1 MNGGVVERC
10 GTPEEVYEHP
20 ARTFVAG
27 FIGISNLMEGKVE
40 GSSVRLL
47 AGGASCAAPVPDDC
61 ADGATVHLS
70 VRPEKIWLD
79 EHEDGM
85 VLLEGTVA
93 ERVYVGTTTQVIIEL
108 SPGAR
113 VVALEQNTH
122 RSRADNRW
130 EIGERVTLGW
140 RPEHSLVLR

>member
-1 MNGGVVERC
+1 MR
-10 GTPEEVYEHP
+10 
-20 ARTFVAG
+20 
-27 FIGISNLMEGKVE
+27 
-40 GSSVRLL
+40 L
-47 AGGASCAAPVPDDC
+47 AGGALVRGARARRTAPTAP
-61 ADGATVHLS
+61 TVHLS

-113 VVALEQNTH
+113 IVALEQNTH
-122 RSRADNRW
+122 RSHADDRW
-130 EIGERVTLGW
+130 EIGEQGHARLAARALARAAVRTLDDA
-140 RPEHSLVLR
+140 STVA

>member
-1 MNGGVVERC
+1 M
-10 GTPEEVYEHP
+10 
-20 ARTFVAG
+20 AG

-40 GSSVRLL
+40 GGRVRL
-47 AGGASCAAPVPDDC
+47 AGGASCAAAVPDDC
-61 ADGATVHLS
+61 ADGTTVHLS

-122 RSRADNRW
+122 RSHADEPLGDR
-130 EIGERVTLGW
+130 GARHARLAAGALARPALERLTMYRLA
-140 RPEHSLVLR
+140 

>member
-1 MNGGVVERC
+1 M
-10 GTPEEVYEHP
+10 
-20 ARTFVAG
+20 AG

-40 GSSVRLL
+40 GERVRL
-47 AGGASCAAPVPDDC
+47 AGGATCAAPVPEDC
-61 ADGATVHLS
+61 ADGTTVHLS

-113 VVALEQNTH
+113 IVALEQNTH
-122 RSRADNRW
+122 RSRADDRW
-130 EIGERVTLGW
+130 EIGERVTLGLAA
-140 RPEHSLVLR
+140 RALARAALERLTMYRLA

>member
-1 MNGGVVERC
+1 M
-10 GTPEEVYEHP
+10 PED
-20 ARTFVAG
+20 
-27 FIGISNLMEGKVE
+27 
-40 GSSVRLL
+40 
-47 AGGASCAAPVPDDC
+47 CAAGSEVQ
-61 ADGATVHLS
+61 LS

-113 VVALEQNTH
+113 IVALEQNTH

-130 EIGERVTLGW
+130 EIGEKVTLGW
-140 RPEHSLVLR
+140 QPEHSLVLR

>member
-1 MNGGVVERC
+1 
-10 GTPEEVYEHP
+10 
-20 ARTFVAG
+20 
-27 FIGISNLMEGKVE
+27 
-40 GSSVRLL
+40 
-47 AGGASCAAPVPDDC
+47 
-61 ADGATVHLS
+61 

-130 EIGERVTLGW
+130 EIGEKVTLGW
-140 RPEHSLVLR
+140 QPEHSLVLR

>member
-1 MNGGVVERC
+1 MK
-10 GTPEEVYEHP
+10 P
-20 ARTFVAG
+20 FVAG
-27 FIGISNLMEGKVE
+27 FIGISNLMEGTAE
-40 GSSVRLL
+40 DGGVRLRT
-47 AGGASCAAPVPDDC
+47 GALCVATIPEGCAV
-61 ADGATVHLS
+61 GTEVQLS

-122 RSRADNRW
+122 VSHSGDRW
-130 EIGERVTLGW
+130 EIGHPVTVAW